1 MELNCIRQKSALLLE
16 SVLGQGGGVMPFES
30 DFRPEATIENEVIEP
45 RMYRVLLHNDD
56 YTTMEFVVQILMQVF
71 HKNAEEATAIML
83 NVHKNGLGVAGVYP
97 YELAEIKVKRTH
109 YLARQAEYPLRCT
122 IEETGE

>member
-1 MELNCIRQKSALLLE
+1 
-16 SVLGQGGGVMPFES
+16 MPFES

-97 YELAEIKVKRTH
+97 YELAEIKVKITH